1 MNEQTNNKQTNE
13 QTIKIQTDK
22 LHTDKLQTDKLT
34 NKHTKAP
41 KRAKQHVV
49 KEINNSMMQ

>member
-1 MNEQTNNKQTNE
+1 MNEQTKYKHTNE
-13 QTIKIQTDK
+13 QTFKIQTDK
-22 LHTDKLQTDKLT
+22 LHTDKLQTDRLI